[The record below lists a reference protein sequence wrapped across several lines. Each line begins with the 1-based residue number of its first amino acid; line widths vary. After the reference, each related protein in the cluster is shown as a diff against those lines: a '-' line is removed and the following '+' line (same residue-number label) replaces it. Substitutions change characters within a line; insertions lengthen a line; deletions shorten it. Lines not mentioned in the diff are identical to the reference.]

1 MIKDF
6 KDPIV
11 TGVVM
16 AIRGE
21 VRLSLCLFSPRWIRM
36 VISSAKERAMPIPS
50 PFQLQQRHHH
60 HHHLQNRH
68 SFCSSPVCFSAPLSR
83 SQRNS
88 SSNSSAASSV
98 SWRMSRPVLAFPT
111 LFSSETA
118 LNCHASPSSA
128 SSRTPK
134 RSRPRPAASLCSTS
148 FSQRYDSVYFR
159 ASHPCRRFLSSPFRS
174 FPDQP
179 TRFPRS
185 FPSSRCIP
193 RFSRALRASP
203 RWSALQIPSTR

>member
-1 MIKDF
+1 
-6 KDPIV
+6 
-11 TGVVM
+11 M

-21 VRLSLCLFSPRWIRM
+21 VRLSLFVFSPRWIRM
-36 VISSAKERAMPIPS
+36 VISSAKALAMRILS
-50 PFQLQQRHHH
+50 PFHLHNHLLLH
-60 HHHLQNRH
+60 HHHLLLLRNRR

-83 SQRNS
+83 SQHSS

-118 LNCHASPSSA
+118 PNCHASPSSA

-174 FPDQP
+174 FRDQP

-193 RFSRALRASP
+193 RFSLALRASP
-203 RWSALQIPSTR
+203 RWNVPRIPSTR

>member
-1 MIKDF
+1 
-6 KDPIV
+6 
-11 TGVVM
+11 M

-60 HHHLQNRH
+60 HPHPHPHPHHLQNRD

-83 SQRNS
+83 SLHSS

-98 SWRMSRPVLAFPT
+98 SWRMSRPVLAFPM
-111 LFSSETA
+111 LFSSETMP
-118 LNCHASPSSA
+118 NCHVSPSSA

-134 RSRPRPAASLCSTS
+134 RSRPLPAASLCSTS
-148 FSQRYDSVYFR
+148 FSQRYHSFCFG
-159 ASHPCRRFLSSPFRS
+159 ASHPRRHFLSSPFRS
-174 FPDQP
+174 FRDQP